1 MAYFVGID
9 LAWRSARN
17 PTGAAVL
24 NGNEYGA
31 VLHSISSP
39 LRSESEILSFVS
51 DFPSE
56 DTVLAIDGP
65 LVITNEAGIR
75 ACERSVS
82 TRYGSRHASC
92 HSSNLKLY
100 PDPFSVRL
108 ASHLTGRG
116 FRHPDNQPDRRG
128 TVLEVYPH
136 AAFVA
141 LFDLPEIIRYKKGRV
156 LQRVAGLRS
165 VQAVLRGL
173 AVEDPPLGNN
183 PELDHFLSVDP
194 SSLRGAARK
203 EYEDS
208 LDAVFCAFLAF
219 YFWRWGFDRS
229 ELFGDVRDGYIVNP
243 KLRGNSDRP
252 PAA

>member
-24 NGNEYGA
+24 NGNDVGA
-31 VLHSISSP
+31 VLHCISPP
-39 LRSESEILSFVS
+39 LRSESEILSFVD
-51 DFPSE
+51 DFPPE
-56 DTVLAIDGP
+56 DTVVAIDGP
-65 LVITNEAGIR
+65 LVITNEVGLR
-75 ACERSVS
+75 SCERSVS

-92 HSSNLKLY
+92 HSSNLRLY

-108 ASHLTGRG
+108 ARYLTARG
-116 FRHPDNQPDRRG
+116 FRHPGQEPDRRG

-156 LQRVAGLRS
+156 LQRAAGLRS
-165 VQAVLRGL
+165 VQAILRGL
-173 AVEDPPLGNN
+173 SSEDPPLSPN
-183 PELDHFLSVDP
+183 PELDRFLNVNP
-194 SSLRGAARK
+194 ALLRGAARK
-203 EYEDS
+203 DYEDS

-229 ELFGDVRDGYIVNP
+229 ELFGDVSDGYIVNP
-243 KLRGNSDRP
+243 KLRRDFNRP
-252 PAA
+252 SAA